1 MFGYLKTPNVILF
14 LVSSQKL
21 DWTHTFDT
29 HCILGGGGVRSK
41 KIFMQEIELEK
52 KIPACA

>member
-1 MFGYLKTPNVILF
+1 MCMLGYLKTPNVILF

-29 HCILGGGGVRSK
+29 HCIQAMLNLLKHVPCMNTIYIFIRSK
-41 KIFMQEIELEK
+41 
-52 KIPACA
+52 